1 MGTLPTAC
9 ATIQSLC
16 FGPKKA
22 KILESLDDLEAFE
35 DEEEQ
40 ATGDAPEGEVIIALN
55 NRSRLYVNN
64 EEVSRECNSFAV
76 HDRYI
81 LFSTLTH
88 KLRFIDHSFP
98 YSKELLE
105 TTPQHMYDVCNREV
119 ERGSR
124 IVAVVPYDTKVIL
137 QMPRGNLET
146 IYPRALLLSHCRNL
160 LNNLDYRN
168 AFLIMRHHR
177 IDLNL
182 LYDHNPTQFMN
193 NVELF
198 INSLDSI
205 TFLNLFLSSLIEDDV
220 TVTLFP
226 SKVSSSISLPVYLQ
240 KDRKI
245 GKVNKICTII
255 RETLRNID
263 SNRYLLSILTT
274 LVKSNPPKYGE
285 ALDIIR
291 TIRIEES
298 KEDEKIDDEKKS
310 SKIITA
316 ESALNYLV
324 FLVDVNQLY
333 DVALSLYDF
342 ELTIMVAGK
351 SQKDPKEYLPFLK
364 NLHDL
369 SPSSY
374 QKYEIDMYLQ
384 NYKKALTHI
393 SSLNE
398 DEHYQRAL
406 E

>member
-124 IVAVVPYDTKVIL
+124 IVAVVPYDTKVVL

-146 IYPRALLLSHCRNL
+146 IYPRALLLSYCRSL
-160 LNNLDYRN
+160 LNNLDYRT
-168 AFLIMRHHR
+168 AFLQMRNHR

-182 LYDHNPTQFMN
+182 LHDHNPSQFLE
-193 NVELF
+193 NVEMF
-198 INSLDSI
+198 INALDSP
-205 TFLNLFLSSLIEDDV
+205 TFLNLFLSSLIDDDV

-226 SKVSSSISLPVYLQ
+226 KREQNISSLVLPPYLVRESK
-240 KDRKI
+240 KE
-245 GKVNKICTII
+245 GKVNRICTAV
-255 RETLRNID
+255 RSALETLD
-263 SNRYLLSILTT
+263 TNRYLLSILTT
-274 LVKSNPPKYGE
+274 LVKQNPPHFGE
-285 ALDIIR
+285 ALEIIR
-291 TIRIEES
+291 KLRNNERTAAAANDS
-298 KEDEKIDDEKKS
+298 APTPADKKQ
-310 SKIITA
+310 ITA
-316 ESALNYLV
+316 ESALDYMV
-324 FLVDVNQLY
+324 FLVDVNHLY

-342 ELTIMVAGK
+342 ELTIMVASK

-364 NLHDL
+364 DLHAL
-369 SPSSY
+369 SPKEY
-374 QKYEIDMYLQ
+374 QYYTIDMHLK
-384 NYKKALTHI
+384 NYRKALKNI
-393 SSLNE
+393 SS
-398 DEHYQRAL
+398 
-406 E
+406 